1 MYNLIHVWKTGKR
14 YRKVINDSK
23 SGTRFF
29 GSYSNEY
36 RTETYTNEKGKK
48 RNRRVYIGDDYII
61 DDEKY
66 KQKLVL
72 ILVLNILALAIMFN
86 AGVKYVEF
94 NYLWYINVFQMTY
107 LIVSIYYISLAVQG
121 ILLDKKLTHKDFD
134 TTLGRMKSYIP
145 YLVIMLIIIVV
156 LCIFNMF
163 TSSGFTSDN
172 LFNVLYYLIS
182 TVLDLLI
189 IRIVK
194 PIKYHVQKKGKKWF
208 LQEY

>member
-1 MYNLIHVWKTGKR
+1 MFEKLEKDTE
-14 YRKVINDSK
+14 KVINDSK

-107 LIVSIYYISLAVQG
+107 VIVSIYYISLAVQG

-145 YLVIMLIIIVV
+145 YLVIMLIIIAV

-172 LFNVLYYLIS
+172 LFNMLYYLIS

-194 PIKYHVQKKGKKWF
+194 PIKFHVQKKGKK
-208 LQEY
+208 

>member
-1 MYNLIHVWKTGKR
+1 MFEKLEKDTE
-14 YRKVINDSK
+14 KVINDSK

-36 RTETYTNEKGKK
+36 RPEPYTNEKGKK

-194 PIKYHVQKKGKKWF
+194 PIKFHVQKKGKK
-208 LQEY
+208 

>member
-1 MYNLIHVWKTGKR
+1 MFEKLEKDTE
-14 YRKVINDSK
+14 KVINDSK

-107 LIVSIYYISLAVQG
+107 LIVSIYYIQG

-189 IRIVK
+189 IGIVK
-194 PIKYHVQKKGKKWF
+194 PIKYHVQKKGKK
-208 LQEY
+208 

>member
-1 MYNLIHVWKTGKR
+1 MFEKLEKDTE
-14 YRKVINDSK
+14 KVINDSK

-48 RNRRVYIGDDYII
+48 RNRRVYIGEDYII

-72 ILVLNILALAIMFN
+72 ILALNILALAIMFN
-86 AGVKYVEF
+86 AGVKYVEI

-194 PIKYHVQKKGKKWF
+194 PIKYHVQKKGKK
-208 LQEY
+208 

>member
-1 MYNLIHVWKTGKR
+1 MFEKLEKDTE
-14 YRKVINDSK
+14 KVINDSK

-48 RNRRVYIGDDYII
+48 RNRRVYIGDYYII

-107 LIVSIYYISLAVQG
+107 VIVSMYYISLAVQG

-194 PIKYHVQKKGKKWF
+194 PIKYHVQKKGKK
-208 LQEY
+208 

>member
-1 MYNLIHVWKTGKR
+1 MFEKLEKDTE
-14 YRKVINDSK
+14 KVINDSK

-172 LFNVLYYLIS
+172 LFNVFYYLIS

-194 PIKYHVQKKGKKWF
+194 PIKYHVQKKGKK
-208 LQEY
+208 

>member
-1 MYNLIHVWKTGKR
+1 MFEKLEKDTE
-14 YRKVINDSK
+14 KVINDSK

-48 RNRRVYIGDDYII
+48 RNRRIYIGDDYII

-145 YLVIMLIIIVV
+145 YLVIMLIIIAVV
-156 LCIFNMF
+156 CIFNMF

-194 PIKYHVQKKGKKWF
+194 PIKYHVQKKGKK
-208 LQEY
+208 

>member
-1 MYNLIHVWKTGKR
+1 MFEKLEKDTE
-14 YRKVINDSK
+14 KVINDSK

-145 YLVIMLIIIVV
+145 YLVIMLIIIAV

-194 PIKYHVQKKGKKWF
+194 PIKYHVQKKGKK
-208 LQEY
+208 

>member
-1 MYNLIHVWKTGKR
+1 MFEKLEKDTE
-14 YRKVINDSK
+14 KVINDSK

-107 LIVSIYYISLAVQG
+107 VIVSIYYISLAVQG

-145 YLVIMLIIIVV
+145 NLVIMLIIIVV

-194 PIKYHVQKKGKKWF
+194 PIKYHVQKKGKK
-208 LQEY
+208 

>member
-1 MYNLIHVWKTGKR
+1 MFEKLEKDTE
-14 YRKVINDSK
+14 KVINDSK

-94 NYLWYINVFQMTY
+94 NYLWYINVFQTTY

-194 PIKYHVQKKGKKWF
+194 PIKYHVQKKGKK
-208 LQEY
+208 

>member
-1 MYNLIHVWKTGKR
+1 MFEKLEKDTE
-14 YRKVINDSK
+14 KVINDSK

-72 ILVLNILALAIMFN
+72 ILALNILALAIMFN

-145 YLVIMLIIIVV
+145 YLVIMLIVIVV

-194 PIKYHVQKKGKKWF
+194 PIKYHVQKKGKK
-208 LQEY
+208 

>member
-1 MYNLIHVWKTGKR
+1 MFEKLEKDTE
-14 YRKVINDSK
+14 KVINDSK

-72 ILVLNILALAIMFN
+72 ILALNILALAIMFN

-182 TVLDLLI
+182 TVLDLFI
-189 IRIVK
+189 IRIFK
-194 PIKYHVQKKGKKWF
+194 PIQYHAQKKGKK
-208 LQEY
+208 

>member
-1 MYNLIHVWKTGKR
+1 MFEKLEKDTE
-14 YRKVINDSK
+14 KVINDSK

-194 PIKYHVQKKGKKWF
+194 PIKYHVQKKGKN
-208 LQEY
+208 

>member
-1 MYNLIHVWKTGKR
+1 MFEKLEKDTE
-14 YRKVINDSK
+14 KVINDSK

-36 RTETYTNEKGKK
+36 RTETYANEKGKK

-194 PIKYHVQKKGKKWF
+194 PIKYHVQKKGKK
-208 LQEY
+208 

>member
-1 MYNLIHVWKTGKR
+1 MFEKLEKDTE
-14 YRKVINDSK
+14 KVINDSK

-29 GSYSNEY
+29 GYYSNEY

-189 IRIVK
+189 IQIVK
-194 PIKYHVQKKGKKWF
+194 PIKYHVQKKGKK
-208 LQEY
+208 

>member
-1 MYNLIHVWKTGKR
+1 MFEKLEKDTE
-14 YRKVINDSK
+14 KVINDSK

-107 LIVSIYYISLAVQG
+107 VIVSIYYISLAVQG

-145 YLVIMLIIIVV
+145 YLVIILIIIVV

-194 PIKYHVQKKGKKWF
+194 PIKYHVQKKGKK
-208 LQEY
+208 

>member
-1 MYNLIHVWKTGKR
+1 MFEKLEKDTE
-14 YRKVINDSK
+14 KVINDSK

-121 ILLDKKLTHKDFD
+121 ILLGKKLTHKDFD

-194 PIKYHVQKKGKKWF
+194 PIKYHVQKKGMK
-208 LQEY
+208 

>member
-1 MYNLIHVWKTGKR
+1 MFEKLEKDTE
-14 YRKVINDSK
+14 KVINDSK

-48 RNRRVYIGDDYII
+48 RNRRVYIGDDYLI

-172 LFNVLYYLIS
+172 MFNVLYYLIS

-194 PIKYHVQKKGKKWF
+194 PIKYHVQKKGKK
-208 LQEY
+208 

>member
-1 MYNLIHVWKTGKR
+1 MFEKLEKDTE
-14 YRKVINDSK
+14 KVINDSK

-145 YLVIMLIIIVV
+145 NLVIMLIIIVV

-194 PIKYHVQKKGKKWF
+194 PIKYHVQKKGKK
-208 LQEY
+208 

>member
-1 MYNLIHVWKTGKR
+1 MFEKLEKDTE
-14 YRKVINDSK
+14 KVINDSK

-145 YLVIMLIIIVV
+145 NLVIMLIIIVV

-189 IRIVK
+189 IQIVK
-194 PIKYHVQKKGKKWF
+194 PIKYHVQKKGKK
-208 LQEY
+208 

>member
-1 MYNLIHVWKTGKR
+1 MFEKLEKDTE
-14 YRKVINDSK
+14 KVINDSK

-66 KQKLVL
+66 KQNLVL

-156 LCIFNMF
+156 VCIFNMF

-172 LFNVLYYLIS
+172 LFTVLYYLIS
-182 TVLDLLI
+182 TVLDSLI

-194 PIKYHVQKKGKKWF
+194 PIKYHIQKKGKR
-208 LQEY
+208 

>member
-1 MYNLIHVWKTGKR
+1 MFEKLEKDTE
-14 YRKVINDSK
+14 KVINDSK

-86 AGVKYVEF
+86 ADVKYVEF

-121 ILLDKKLTHKDFD
+121 ILLGKKLTHKDFD

-145 YLVIMLIIIVV
+145 YLVIMLIIIAV

-194 PIKYHVQKKGKKWF
+194 PIKYHVQKKGKK
-208 LQEY
+208 

>member
-1 MYNLIHVWKTGKR
+1 MFEKLEKDTE
-14 YRKVINDSK
+14 KVINDSK
-23 SGTRFF
+23 LGTRFF

-194 PIKYHVQKKGKKWF
+194 PIKYHVQKKGKK
-208 LQEY
+208 

>member
-1 MYNLIHVWKTGKR
+1 MFEKLEKDTE
-14 YRKVINDSK
+14 KVINDSK

-36 RTETYTNEKGKK
+36 KTETYTNEKGKK
-48 RNRRVYIGDDYII
+48 RNRIVYIGDDYII

-194 PIKYHVQKKGKKWF
+194 PIKYHVQKKGKK
-208 LQEY
+208 

>member
-1 MYNLIHVWKTGKR
+1 MFEKLEKDTE
-14 YRKVINDSK
+14 KVINDSK

-182 TVLDLLI
+182 TVLDLLV

-194 PIKYHVQKKGKKWF
+194 PIKYHVQKKGKK
-208 LQEY
+208 

>member
-1 MYNLIHVWKTGKR
+1 MFEKLEKDTE
-14 YRKVINDSK
+14 KVINDSK

-107 LIVSIYYISLAVQG
+107 LIVSIYYISLVVQG

-194 PIKYHVQKKGKKWF
+194 PIKYHVQKKGKR
-208 LQEY
+208 

>member
-1 MYNLIHVWKTGKR
+1 MYNVYMFEKLEKDTE
-14 YRKVINDSK
+14 KVINDSK

-194 PIKYHVQKKGKKWF
+194 PIKYHVQKKGKK
-208 LQEY
+208 

>member
-1 MYNLIHVWKTGKR
+1 MFEKLEKDTE
-14 YRKVINDSK
+14 KVINDSK

-48 RNRRVYIGDDYII
+48 RNIRVYIGDDYII

-66 KQKLVL
+66 KKKLAL

-194 PIKYHVQKKGKKWF
+194 PIKYHVQKKRKK
-208 LQEY
+208 

>member
-1 MYNLIHVWKTGKR
+1 MFEKLEKDTE
-14 YRKVINDSK
+14 KVINDSE

-107 LIVSIYYISLAVQG
+107 VIVSIYYISLAVQG

-194 PIKYHVQKKGKKWF
+194 PIKYHVQKKGKK
-208 LQEY
+208 

>member
-1 MYNLIHVWKTGKR
+1 MFEKLENDTE
-14 YRKVINDSK
+14 KVINDSK

-194 PIKYHVQKKGKKWF
+194 PIKYHIQKKGKR
-208 LQEY
+208 

>member
-1 MYNLIHVWKTGKR
+1 MFEKLEKDTE
-14 YRKVINDSK
+14 KVINDSK

-48 RNRRVYIGDDYII
+48 RNRRAYIGDDYII

-72 ILVLNILALAIMFN
+72 ILALNILALAIMFN

-194 PIKYHVQKKGKKWF
+194 PIKYHVQKKGKK
-208 LQEY
+208 

>member
-1 MYNLIHVWKTGKR
+1 MFEKLEKDTE
-14 YRKVINDSK
+14 KVINDSK

-86 AGVKYVEF
+86 ADVKYVEF

-182 TVLDLLI
+182 TVLDSLI

-194 PIKYHVQKKGKKWF
+194 PIKYHIQKKGKR
-208 LQEY
+208 

>member
-1 MYNLIHVWKTGKR
+1 MFEKLEKDTE
-14 YRKVINDSK
+14 KVINDSK

-107 LIVSIYYISLAVQG
+107 VIVSIYYISLAVQG
-121 ILLDKKLTHKDFD
+121 ILLGKKLTHKDFD

-194 PIKYHVQKKGKKWF
+194 PIKYHVQKKGKK
-208 LQEY
+208 